1 MVNGMDNFDGYS
13 HLDILLKKLLRY
25 LHHQENDIL
34 TLREGVTPTRLKL
47 KNKPAINYII

>member
-1 MVNGMDNFDGYS
+1 MVNGMVNFDGYS
-13 HLDILLKKLLRY
+13 HLDILFKKLRY
-25 LHHQENDIL
+25 LHHQENNIL